1 MIRLRRTLSPLRLAL
16 AGAGL
21 LAFAFL
27 LLWLL
32 PSNEYIFLP
41 DRAHPVGPLVVVQG
55 GHPPKDGGDV
65 YFVDIFVR
73 KATLIERLWPGIHEC
88 AQLVPASD
96 VLPKGISDSQRV
108 QADRREMTHS
118 QQLAAAVALRAA
130 GYHVIARPTGVL
142 IEQVAGDA
150 PAAGVLQPT
159 DVIVAA
165 DGKQV
170 RVPAD
175 LRRIVGAHTAGS
187 TVQLAIHRGA
197 EQKLFDVKTVAD
209 PSQQG
214 RSIIGIIVSQA
225 AFIKLPLNVKI
236 NAGTIGGP
244 SAGLAFALDILE
256 QLGHDVDHGQKIAAT
271 GQIELDGSVTPIGGV
286 EQKTIGVRRAG
297 VHVFLV
303 PAGDNATEAR
313 RYAGDVRIV
322 PVHSFR
328 QALRALAT
336 LSKKAD

>member
-1 MIRLRRTLSPLRLAL
+1 MTRLRKTLSPLRLAV
-16 AGAGL
+16 AGVGL
-21 LAFAFL
+21 LLFAFL

-41 DRAHPVGPLVVVQG
+41 DRAHPVGPLVTVQG
-55 GHPPKDGGDV
+55 GRAPKDGGAI

-73 KATLIERLWPGIHEC
+73 KATLIERLWPGIHEG

-96 VLPKGISDSQRV
+96 VLPKGVNETQRV
-108 QADRREMTHS
+108 QADQREMTHS

-142 IEQVAGDA
+142 VEQVAGNA
-150 PAAGVLQPT
+150 PAAGLLQPT

-165 DGKQV
+165 DGKRV
-170 RVPAD
+170 LVPAD
-175 LRRIVGAHTAGS
+175 LRRIVGAKTAGS
-187 TVQLAIHRGA
+187 IIRLTIRRGA
-197 EQKLFDVKTVAD
+197 QQELLDVKTVAD
-209 PSQQG
+209 PSQRG

-225 AFIKLPLNVKI
+225 AFIKLPLTVKI
-236 NAGTIGGP
+236 NAGNVGGP

-271 GQIELDGSVTPIGGV
+271 GQIELDGSITPIGGV

-303 PAGDNATEAR
+303 PAGDNAVEAR
-313 RYAGDVRIV
+313 RYAGGVRIV
-322 PVHSFR
+322 AVHSFQ

-336 LSKKAD
+336 LAKKR